1 MIIESE
7 ILINYKITLGYQRKL
22 RAWEPGSHKDM
33 GLSEPFYLPKV
44 FESVWL
50 IHVFFYLSRFYYITG
65 KVARTAR
72 SIILI
77 NKKKTGT

>member
-1 MIIESE
+1 
-7 ILINYKITLGYQRKL
+7 
-22 RAWEPGSHKDM
+22 M